1 MDLKAKIIEL
11 SNQYYQEI
19 VEIRRHIHKNPELS
33 EEEYKTSEY
42 VVQKLKEFGFTDIKK
57 MADTGVVALINTEK
71 QNTKCIALRADMD
84 ALPIIEENNFDFKS
98 VNSGVMHAC
107 GHDAHTAILLG
118 TAKILFQIKDQLN
131 GSVKLIFQPSEEKF
145 PGGAIRMIKEGV
157 LENPRPIS
165 VLGLHVLPDLNT
177 GMIGMKSG
185 MYMASTDEIYI
196 TVKGKGGHG
205 ATPDKN
211 IDPTVIAAHILIALQ
226 QIVSRNASPNIPT
239 VLSFGRIQANGR
251 TNIIPDTVTMEGTLR
266 TFNEEWRKSAHE
278 KIIKMAK
285 FIAQGMDADCEVRI
299 EAGYPFLVND
309 DIITSD
315 TKVFSEEIIG
325 KENVID
331 LDLRMTAEDFAY
343 FSQEIPSCFYRL
355 GVKSPKENTIKNLHT
370 STFDIDENSLI
381 TGMQTMAWSTVKF
394 LEKNKK

>member
-33 EEEYKTSEY
+33 EEEYKTSEF
-42 VVQKLKEFGFTDIKK
+42 VIQKLKEFGITDIKK
-57 MADTGVVALINTEK
+57 IADTGVVAIINTEK
-71 QNTKCIALRADMD
+71 QKTKCIALRADMD

-98 VNSGVMHAC
+98 ANSGVMHAC

-118 TAKILFQIKDQLN
+118 TAKILFQINDQLN

-157 LENPRPIS
+157 LENPKPVS
-165 VLGLHVLPDLNT
+165 VLGLHVLPDLNA
-177 GMIGMKSG
+177 GMIGLKPG

-285 FIAQGMDADCEVRI
+285 FIAQGMDAECEVRI

-309 DIITSD
+309 DIVTLE
-315 TKVFSEEIIG
+315 TKAFSEEIIG

-355 GVKSPKENTIKNLHT
+355 GVKSPKEKAIKNLHT

-381 TGMQTMAWSTVKF
+381 IGMQTMAWSAVKF
-394 LEKNKK
+394 LEKI